1 MTISEELEARI
12 TKALEADERTRN
24 YAIEAVADGNVITL
38 EGTVPDEEARRA
50 AGAIAEAQPGVAEVI
65 NDLEIGPKIEGTVRG
80 AGELPDPHA

>member
-1 MTISEELEARI
+1 MTISEELESRV
-12 TKALEADERTRN
+12 TKALESDKRTRE
-24 YAIEAVADGNVITL
+24 YGIEAVADGNLITL

-65 NDLEIGPKIEGTVRG
+65 NDLEIGPEIEGAVRG